1 MARSS
6 SGFWSDFW
14 KFLVQ
19 GNVLELAV
27 AVIIGGAFGKIIDS
41 LVKDIIT
48 PILLNPALTAAGA
61 KDLESWAPGGIKW
74 GVFLASVISFV
85 IIAFVIFLLLRSVE
99 SAKKRLIRRQAAEAE
114 AEVALVDAA
123 TLNQEKMTEVLERLA
138 KALESRGI

>member
-1 MARSS
+1 MARGS

-19 GNVLELAV
+19 GNVIELAV

-74 GVFLASVISFV
+74 GLFLASVISIV
-85 IIAFVIFLLLRSVE
+85 IIALVIFLLLRSVE
-99 SAKKRLIRRQAAEAE
+99 SAKKRLVRRQETEAE
-114 AEVALVDAA
+114 EVAPIDIA
-123 TLNQEKMTEVLERLA
+123 TLNQQKTTEVLERLA

>member
-1 MARSS
+1 MARGS

-19 GNVLELAV
+19 GNVIELAV

-99 SAKKRLIRRQAAEAE
+99 AAKKRLVRRQEAE
-114 AEVALVDAA
+114 AEEVAPIDIA
-123 TLNQEKMTEVLERLA
+123 TLNQQKTTEVLERLA
-138 KALESRGI
+138 KALELRSI

>member
-6 SGFWSDFW
+6 NGFWSDFW

-27 AVIIGGAFGKIIDS
+27 AVIIGGAFGKIVDS

-48 PILLNPALTAAGA
+48 PILLNPVLTAAGA

-99 SAKKRLIRRQAAEAE
+99 AAKKRLVRRQAAEAE
-114 AEVALVDAA
+114 VAPVDAA
-123 TLNQEKMTEVLERLA
+123 ILNQQRMTEVLERLA
-138 KALESRGI
+138 TVLESREI

>member
-1 MARSS
+1 MARGSN
-6 SGFWSDFW
+6 GFWSDFW
-14 KFLVQ
+14 NFLVQ

-27 AVIIGGAFGKIIDS
+27 AVIIGGAFGKIVDS

-61 KDLESWAPGGIKW
+61 KDLENWGPGGIKW

-99 SAKKRLIRRQAAEAE
+99 VAKKRLIRRQAAEAE
-114 AEVALVDAA
+114 VAPVDAA
-123 TLNQEKMTEVLERLA
+123 TLNQQRMIEVLERLTN
-138 KALESRGI
+138 ALESRGI

>member
-1 MARSS
+1 MARGSN
-6 SGFWSDFW
+6 GFWSDFW

-27 AVIIGGAFGKIIDS
+27 AVIIGGAFGKIVDS

-48 PILLNPALTAAGA
+48 PILLNPVLTAAGA
-61 KDLESWAPGGIKW
+61 QDLESWAPGGIKW

-99 SAKKRLIRRQAAEAE
+99 IAKKRLVRRQAAEAE
-114 AEVALVDAA
+114 AAPVDAA
-123 TLNQEKMTEVLERLA
+123 TLNQQRMTEVLERLA
-138 KALESRGI
+138 NVLESRGL

>member
-1 MARSS
+1 MARGSN
-6 SGFWSDFW
+6 GFWSDFW

-27 AVIIGGAFGKIIDS
+27 AVIIGGAFGKIVDS

-48 PILLNPALTAAGA
+48 PILLNPVLTAAGA

-74 GVFLASVISFV
+74 GVFLATVISFV

-99 SAKKRLIRRQAAEAE
+99 AAKKRLVRRQAAE

-123 TLNQEKMTEVLERLA
+123 TLNQQRMTEVLERLA